1 MLKPFLSKITLYA
14 ASTDSIYTACRK
26 NLIMVNSSS
35 HIYSKSNLDVVN
47 INTSNKIKVKRFT
60 QNGQIQIYQSSY
72 RGSYASIIGDSLRN
86 AALGRKVLLIQ
97 FMKGGVK
104 QGVDNAVRLCGNL
117 TWIRSSHSFDQYN
130 SEEITNNNNL
140 KKSIHES
147 TLELWNFC
155 KKELQ
160 TGENDQIILDEIF
173 LAIEMK
179 IIDKDDLISTLE
191 NRFISGD
198 VILTGTDIPN
208 DLLLM
213 ANQITEL
220 RS

>member
-1 MLKPFLSKITLYA
+1 
-14 ASTDSIYTACRK
+14 
-26 NLIMVNSSS
+26 MVISSS
-35 HIYSKSNLDVVN
+35 NSYSKLEPDVINISSTNKTNL
-47 INTSNKIKVKRFT
+47 KRLS

-72 RGSYASIIGDSLRN
+72 RGSYSSIIRDSLRN
-86 AALGRKVLLIQ
+86 AALGRKVLLVQ

-104 QGVDNAVRLCGNL
+104 QGVANPVKLCGNL
-117 TWIRSSHSFDQYN
+117 TWVRSSHSFDHYHF
-130 SEEITNNNNL
+130 EEIENNNNL

-147 TLELWNFC
+147 TYELWNFC
-155 KKELQ
+155 KKELLS
-160 TGENDQIILDEIF
+160 GENDQIILDEIF
-173 LAIEMK
+173 LAIEMN

-198 VILTGTDIPN
+198 VILTGTDIPKE
-208 DLLLM
+208 LLLM

>member
-1 MLKPFLSKITLYA
+1 
-14 ASTDSIYTACRK
+14 
-26 NLIMVNSSS
+26 MVISSS
-35 HIYSKSNLDVVN
+35 NSNSKVIEIITPNKRNL
-47 INTSNKIKVKRFT
+47 KRFT

-72 RGSYASIIGDSLRN
+72 RGSYSTIVRDSLRN
-86 AALGRKVLLIQ
+86 AALGRKVLLVQ

-104 QGVDNAVRLCGNL
+104 QGIANAVKLCGNL
-117 TWIRSSHSFDQYN
+117 TWVRSSHSLDQYN
-130 SEEITNNNNL
+130 SEAIENNKNL

-147 TLELWNFC
+147 TFELWNFC

-160 TGENDQIILDEIF
+160 SGENDQIILDEIF
-173 LAIEMK
+173 LAIDMK

-198 VILTGTDIPN
+198 VILTGTDIPK

>member
-1 MLKPFLSKITLYA
+1 
-14 ASTDSIYTACRK
+14 
-26 NLIMVNSSS
+26 MVNSSTS
-35 HIYSKSNLDVVN
+35 NYSKGNLDVVN
-47 INTSNKIKVKRFT
+47 INTANKINLKKFA
-60 QNGQIQIYQSSY
+60 QNGQIQIYQSPH
-72 RGSYASIIGDSLRN
+72 RGSYSTIIRDSLRN
-86 AALGRKVLLIQ
+86 AALGKKVLLIQ

-104 QGVDNAVRLCGNL
+104 QGIANAIKLCGNL
-117 TWIRSSHSFDQYN
+117 TWVRSSNSFDQYN
-130 SEEITNNNNL
+130 SEEIENNENL
-140 KKSIHES
+140 KQSIFES
-147 TLELWNFC
+147 TNELWNFC
-155 KKELQ
+155 KKELLS
-160 TGENDQIILDEIF
+160 GENDQIILDEIF

-198 VILTGTDIPN
+198 VILTGTCIPN

>member
-1 MLKPFLSKITLYA
+1 
-14 ASTDSIYTACRK
+14 
-26 NLIMVNSSS
+26 MVISSS
-35 HIYSKSNLDVVN
+35 HTYSKSNIDVVD
-47 INTSNKIKVKRFT
+47 INTANKINAKRFI

-72 RGSYASIIGDSLRN
+72 RGSYSSIIRDSLRN

-104 QGVDNAVRLCGNL
+104 QGVNNAIKLCGNL
-117 TWIRSSHSFDQYN
+117 TWVRSSHSFDHYN
-130 SEEITNNNNL
+130 SDEIENNENL

-147 TLELWNFC
+147 TIELWNFC

-160 TGENDQIILDEIF
+160 SGENDQVILDEIF

-179 IIDKDDLISTLE
+179 IINKDDLISTLE
-191 NRFISGD
+191 NRFIAGD
-198 VILTGTDIPN
+198 VILTGTDIPK

>member
-1 MLKPFLSKITLYA
+1 
-14 ASTDSIYTACRK
+14 
-26 NLIMVNSSS
+26 MVISSS
-35 HIYSKSNLDVVN
+35 NNYSKLNPNVVN
-47 INTSNKIKVKRFT
+47 IGSANKNNLERLT

-72 RGSYASIIGDSLRN
+72 RGSYSSIIRDSLRN
-86 AALGRKVLLIQ
+86 AALGRKVLLVQ

-104 QGVDNAVRLCGNL
+104 QGIGNKVKLCDNL
-117 TWIRSSHSFDQYN
+117 TWVRPAHSYDQYH
-130 SEEITNNNNL
+130 SEEIENNQNL
-140 KKSIHES
+140 KNSIHES
-147 TLELWNFC
+147 IYELWNLC
-155 KKELQ
+155 KKELIS
-160 TGENDQIILDEIF
+160 GEKDQIILDEIF

-179 IIDKDDLISTLE
+179 IVDKDDLISTLE

-198 VILTGTDIPN
+198 VILTGTNIPK

>member
-1 MLKPFLSKITLYA
+1 
-14 ASTDSIYTACRK
+14 
-26 NLIMVNSSS
+26 MVISSS
-35 HIYSKSNLDVVN
+35 HIYSKGNLDVVKTN
-47 INTSNKIKVKRFT
+47 PANKIKVKKIS
-60 QNGQIQIYQSSY
+60 QNGQIQIYQSPY
-72 RGSYASIIGDSLRN
+72 RGCYTSIIRDSLRN

-104 QGVDNAVRLCGNL
+104 QGVDHAVKLCGNL
-117 TWIRSSHSFDQYN
+117 TWVRSSHSFDQYN
-130 SEEITNNNNL
+130 SEAIENNKNL

-147 TLELWNFC
+147 ITELWNFC
-155 KKELQ
+155 KRELQ
-160 TGENDQIILDEIF
+160 SGENDQIILDEIF
-173 LAIEMK
+173 LAIDMR

-198 VILTGTDIPN
+198 VILTGTDIPK

>member
-1 MLKPFLSKITLYA
+1 
-14 ASTDSIYTACRK
+14 
-26 NLIMVNSSS
+26 MVISSS
-35 HIYSKSNLDVVN
+35 HIYSKNNLDVVN
-47 INTSNKIKVKRFT
+47 TNNANKINVKRFT
-60 QNGQIQIYQSSY
+60 QNGQIQIYQSLY
-72 RGSYASIIGDSLRN
+72 RGSYPSIIRDSLRN

-104 QGVDNAVRLCGNL
+104 QGINNAIKLCGNL
-117 TWIRSSHSFDQYN
+117 TWVRSSHSFDQYN
-130 SEEITNNNNL
+130 PETIESNENL

-147 TLELWNFC
+147 TIELWNFC
-155 KKELQ
+155 KRELQ
-160 TGENDQIILDEIF
+160 SGDNDQIILDEIF

-198 VILTGTDIPN
+198 VILTGTDIPK

>member
-1 MLKPFLSKITLYA
+1 
-14 ASTDSIYTACRK
+14 
-26 NLIMVNSSS
+26 MVNSST
-35 HIYSKSNLDVVN
+35 SNYPKGDLDVVN
-47 INTSNKIKVKRFT
+47 INTANKKNLKKFT
-60 QNGQIQIYQSSY
+60 QNGQIQIYQSPY
-72 RGSYASIIGDSLRN
+72 RGSYTSIIRDSLRN
-86 AALGRKVLLIQ
+86 AALGKKVLLIQ

-104 QGVDNAVRLCGNL
+104 QGIANAVKLCGNL
-117 TWIRSSHSFDQYN
+117 TWVRSSNSLDQYN
-130 SEEITNNNNL
+130 SVEIENNENL
-140 KKSIHES
+140 KQSIFES
-147 TLELWNFC
+147 TNELWNFC
-155 KKELQ
+155 KKELLS
-160 TGENDQIILDEIF
+160 GENDQIILDEIF

-198 VILTGTDIPN
+198 VILTGTDIPK

>member
-1 MLKPFLSKITLYA
+1 MLI
-14 ASTDSIYTACRK
+14 
-26 NLIMVNSSS
+26 SSS
-35 HIYSKSNLDVVN
+35 HIHSKSNSDVVN
-47 INTSNKIKVKRFT
+47 INTANKNNVKRFT

-72 RGSYASIIGDSLRN
+72 RGSYSSIIRDCLRN

-97 FMKGGVK
+97 FMKGGVQ
-104 QGVDNAVRLCGNL
+104 QGIANPVKLCGNL
-117 TWIRSSHSFDQYN
+117 TWIRSSHSFDEYN
-130 SEEITNNNNL
+130 PEAIEKNKNL
-140 KKSIHES
+140 KTSIHES

-155 KKELQ
+155 KKELKS
-160 TGENDQIILDEIF
+160 GEYEQMILDEIF
-173 LAIEMK
+173 LAIDMK

-198 VILTGTDIPN
+198 VILTGTDIPK